1 VVVVLPLVILGYG
14 GLYFFF
20 TFLFFLSFDYGMNI
34 QFKKS
39 SLGSGSIGSSVGCFQ
54 WWRVSGEVSLF
65 SPLPGTCFW
74 VFSAFVFVY
83 FTYLFGTVCLCI
95 A

>member
-1 VVVVLPLVILGYG
+1 
-14 GLYFFF
+14 
-20 TFLFFLSFDYGMNI
+20 
-34 QFKKS
+34 
-39 SLGSGSIGSSVGCFQ
+39 
-54 WWRVSGEVSLF
+54 VSGEVSLF